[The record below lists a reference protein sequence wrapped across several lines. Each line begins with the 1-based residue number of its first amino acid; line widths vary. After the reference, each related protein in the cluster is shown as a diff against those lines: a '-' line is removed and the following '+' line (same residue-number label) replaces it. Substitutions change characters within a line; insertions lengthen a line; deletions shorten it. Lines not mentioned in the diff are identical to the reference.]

1 MTSSDGEAVFPALLS
16 ELHNM
21 LDFVKETGQLNT
33 FPKEKLLKLELAC
46 EELLVNIISYAYQEA
61 PSPGKII
68 ICCDG
73 DKEALKVTIK
83 DNGPSF
89 NPLTASIDIQ
99 DQLPLDERKLGGLGI
114 FLAKNSVDEFQYER
128 HGDSNIV
135 HLKIHNSGTSLD

>member
-21 LDFVKETGQLNT
+21 LDFVKGTEQLKT

-61 PSPGKII
+61 PTPGSII
-68 ICCDG
+68 ICCNG
-73 DKEALKVTIK
+73 DKDALHVTIK
-83 DNGPSF
+83 DHGPSF
-89 NPLTASIDIQ
+89 NPLTATIDIQ
-99 DQLPLDERKLGGLGI
+99 DHLPLDQRKLGGLGI

-128 HGDSNIV
+128 HEDANIV
-135 HLKIHNSGTSLD
+135 HLKIHNH

>member
-21 LDFVKETGQLNT
+21 LNFVKGTGQLQT
-33 FPKEKLLKLELAC
+33 FPREKLLKLELAC
-46 EELLVNIISYAYQEA
+46 EELLVNIISYAYQETK
-61 PSPGKII
+61 SPGTIV
-68 ICCDG
+68 ICCNG
-73 DKEALKVTIK
+73 NKEALQVTIK

-89 NPLTASIDIQ
+89 NPLTAPIDLQ

-114 FLAKNSVDEFQYER
+114 FLAKNSVDEFLYER

-135 HLKIHNSGTSLD
+135 HLKIHNN

>member
-1 MTSSDGEAVFPALLS
+1 MTSSNGEAVFPALLS

-21 LDFVKETGQLNT
+21 LDFVKETGQLKT

-61 PSPGKII
+61 PSPGTIT

-73 DKEALKVTIK
+73 DREALQVTIK
-83 DNGPSF
+83 DHGPSF
-89 NPLTASIDIQ
+89 NPLTATLDIQ
-99 DQLPLDERKLGGLGI
+99 EHIPLDERKLGGLGI

-128 HGDSNIV
+128 YGDANII
-135 HLKIHNSGTSLD
+135 HLKIHNS

>member
-21 LDFVKETGQLNT
+21 LDFVKGTGQLKT

-61 PSPGKII
+61 QSPGTIAI
-68 ICCDG
+68 RCNG
-73 DKEALKVTIK
+73 NKEALQVTIK
-83 DNGPSF
+83 DNGSSF

-128 HGDSNIV
+128 HGDANIV
-135 HLKIHNSGTSLD
+135 HLKIRNN